1 MDSIVVAIIGCV
13 GSLLGSLL
21 GVMTSNKL
29 TQYRIAQLEE
39 KVSKHNSIVERTYK
53 LEGAV
58 TELQHDV
65 RDLKES
71 RGEEIV
77 MDKAYWRKWI
87 KAAAVRAVKTIAQTA
102 VATVGTAAVMGE
114 VNWVMV
120 GSAAALSGVLSLLT
134 SVAGLPEVKLE

>member
-65 RDLKES
+65 RDLKGS
-71 RGEEIV
+71 R
-77 MDKAYWRKWI
+77 
-87 KAAAVRAVKTIAQTA
+87 
-102 VATVGTAAVMGE
+102 
-114 VNWVMV
+114 
-120 GSAAALSGVLSLLT
+120 
-134 SVAGLPEVKLE
+134 

>member
-39 KVSKHNSIVERTYK
+39 KMSKHNSIVERTYK

-71 RGEEIV
+71 R
-77 MDKAYWRKWI
+77 
-87 KAAAVRAVKTIAQTA
+87 
-102 VATVGTAAVMGE
+102 
-114 VNWVMV
+114 
-120 GSAAALSGVLSLLT
+120 
-134 SVAGLPEVKLE
+134 

>member
-21 GVMTSNKL
+21 GVVTSSKL

-39 KVSKHNSIVERTYK
+39 KMSKHNSIVERTHK

-58 TELQHDV
+58 TKLQHDV

-71 RGEEIV
+71 R
-77 MDKAYWRKWI
+77 
-87 KAAAVRAVKTIAQTA
+87 
-102 VATVGTAAVMGE
+102 
-114 VNWVMV
+114 
-120 GSAAALSGVLSLLT
+120 
-134 SVAGLPEVKLE
+134 

>member
-1 MDSIVVAIIGCV
+1 MNSIVVAIIGCV

-21 GVMTSNKL
+21 GVVTSNKL

-53 LEGAV
+53 FEGAV

-71 RGEEIV
+71 R
-77 MDKAYWRKWI
+77 
-87 KAAAVRAVKTIAQTA
+87 
-102 VATVGTAAVMGE
+102 
-114 VNWVMV
+114 
-120 GSAAALSGVLSLLT
+120 
-134 SVAGLPEVKLE
+134 

>member
-21 GVMTSNKL
+21 GVVTSSKL
-29 TQYRIAQLEE
+29 TQYRISQLEE
-39 KVSKHNSIVERTYK
+39 KVSKHNSIVERTDR

-71 RGEEIV
+71 R
-77 MDKAYWRKWI
+77 
-87 KAAAVRAVKTIAQTA
+87 
-102 VATVGTAAVMGE
+102 
-114 VNWVMV
+114 
-120 GSAAALSGVLSLLT
+120 
-134 SVAGLPEVKLE
+134 

>member
-1 MDSIVVAIIGCV
+1 MDNIIVAVIGCV

-21 GVMTSNKL
+21 GVVASSKL

-39 KVSKHNSIVERTYK
+39 KVSNHNRVVERTYK

-71 RGEEIV
+71 R
-77 MDKAYWRKWI
+77 
-87 KAAAVRAVKTIAQTA
+87 
-102 VATVGTAAVMGE
+102 
-114 VNWVMV
+114 
-120 GSAAALSGVLSLLT
+120 
-134 SVAGLPEVKLE
+134 

>member
-65 RDLKES
+65 RYLKES
-71 RGEEIV
+71 R
-77 MDKAYWRKWI
+77 
-87 KAAAVRAVKTIAQTA
+87 
-102 VATVGTAAVMGE
+102 
-114 VNWVMV
+114 
-120 GSAAALSGVLSLLT
+120 
-134 SVAGLPEVKLE
+134 

>member
-21 GVMTSNKL
+21 GVVTSNNL

-39 KVSKHNSIVERTYK
+39 KVSKHNSIVERTYR

-71 RGEEIV
+71 R
-77 MDKAYWRKWI
+77 
-87 KAAAVRAVKTIAQTA
+87 
-102 VATVGTAAVMGE
+102 
-114 VNWVMV
+114 
-120 GSAAALSGVLSLLT
+120 
-134 SVAGLPEVKLE
+134 

>member
-21 GVMTSNKL
+21 GVVASSKL

-39 KVSKHNSIVERTYK
+39 KVNRHNSIVERTYK

-65 RDLKES
+65 RDLKDA
-71 RGEEIV
+71 R
-77 MDKAYWRKWI
+77 
-87 KAAAVRAVKTIAQTA
+87 
-102 VATVGTAAVMGE
+102 
-114 VNWVMV
+114 
-120 GSAAALSGVLSLLT
+120 
-134 SVAGLPEVKLE
+134 